1 MCVPTGPRYLV
12 FPAAARSQDRATR
25 SGHFPSHPDEPTGS
39 PPPCGWPTGETCR
52 CNTNLLPWIYSFIDF
67 SVLTN
72 LCPEGSTCS
81 KGLRSFRTT
90 SYPTPHVDEKTSSKT
105 TIPSNGVTAE
115 SRQRSTCAML
125 EQQSKAASSQ
135 LASTKVKHE
144 TQVPPSEALHNL
156 KTQQWSLK

>member
-1 MCVPTGPRYLV
+1 MYTV
-12 FPAAARSQDRATR
+12 FSAAARSQDRATR

-39 PPPCGWPTGETCR
+39 LPPCGWPTGETCR
-52 CNTNLLPWIYSFIDF
+52 CNTNLLPWIYSFIGF

-115 SRQRSTCAML
+115 SRQCAL
-125 EQQSKAASSQ
+125 PVRCQNNKVKQQAHNLHQSKQ
-135 LASTKVKHE
+135 NMKHRCPLPKPC
-144 TQVPPSEALHNL
+144 T
-156 KTQQWSLK
+156 T